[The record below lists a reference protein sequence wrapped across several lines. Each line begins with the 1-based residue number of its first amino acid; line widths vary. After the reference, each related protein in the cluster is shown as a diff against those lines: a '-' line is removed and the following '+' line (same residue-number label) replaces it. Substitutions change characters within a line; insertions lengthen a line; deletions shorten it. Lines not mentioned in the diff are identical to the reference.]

1 MESLTTADADV
12 RKLRDRLRTLDVR
25 ERMALGYTD
34 VGQYRDLAEA
44 LHQWRRWA
52 DGHPVA
58 AEAVAHAVGVLD
70 STDSIDRSDAAALVA
85 PLRNWAVD
93 RGLPMPV
100 RSPEPS
106 RSLGIELDL

>member
-1 MESLTTADADV
+1 
-12 RKLRDRLRTLDVR
+12 
-25 ERMALGYTD
+25 MALGYTD
-34 VGQYRDLAEA
+34 VGQYRDLVEA

-52 DGHPVA
+52 DGHPVP

-70 STDSIDRSDAAALVA
+70 STDCIDRSDAAALVA

-100 RSPEPS
+100 GSPEPS